1 MMRYALSL
9 GGFMWNRKRWMRYS
23 RRLQT
28 NSPSRKTPGNADS
41 GMATE
46 YSAWGATEGGQGLE
60 APAAQPRHLGAAALG
75 SAAVGPNPPLG
86 PESQSREETVRMR
99 VGLFRRSPLG
109 GRLMRRLTSIAGIEP
124 PLHSRNKSHS
134 VVVHNALICSRIQ
147 SSGILSTTVACG
159 SMSDTGLE
167 FPFLWYFCLILVS

>member
-109 GRLMRRLTSIAGIEP
+109 GRLMRRITWIAGIEP
-124 PLHSRNKSHS
+124 PLHS
-134 VVVHNALICSRIQ
+134 LPM
-147 SSGILSTTVACG
+147 GINPIPSWCIVL
-159 SMSDTGLE
+159 
-167 FPFLWYFCLILVS
+167 